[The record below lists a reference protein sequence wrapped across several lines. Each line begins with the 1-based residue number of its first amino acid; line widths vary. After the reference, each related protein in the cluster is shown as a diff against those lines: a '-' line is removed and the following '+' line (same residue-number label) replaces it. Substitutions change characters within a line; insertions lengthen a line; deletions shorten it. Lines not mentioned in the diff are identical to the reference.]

1 VQLPLA
7 PELGGGVAGVEAGAD
22 VVGSGWEGEADGEAP
37 GDEAD
42 ADGEDAGDE
51 ADEADDDG
59 DDDGEECPVVGAAGP
74 VPVMV
79 CSIIAECLPLE
90 AACLGT

>member
-1 VQLPLA
+1 VQLSLV

-42 ADGEDAGDE
+42 ADGEDAAGDE
-51 ADEADDDG
+51 ADADG
-59 DDDGEECPVVGAAGP
+59 DDDGEDCPVAGP
-74 VPVMV
+74 AGPDAVMV
-79 CSIIAECLPLE
+79 CSIIAACLPLE